1 MSLVICSN
9 NAGDGESQR
18 QASSI
23 YSAFS
28 FRNQLSSTY
37 KIPAH
42 SQVALQSVKVNV
54 DGRVVVSRQNNVLYQ
69 YFGKKLTI
77 DDPDEDFNA
86 AKTRMVDTPYHPLR
100 VQILDSGE
108 IGEFNP
114 SDFAV
119 QLGKQL
125 KGTIYH
131 PNLQGLPSVERL
143 QNASSLD
150 FLGYKIKFDQSPSS
164 VNVNKAI
171 TNVKQHYSAELDRNG
186 SGVFTYTPATKTF
199 QRDASLGKYNR
210 CCGIFTDNPL
220 SLNGGTMEVNISNAS
235 ANANASGVQWMV
247 GLSRYIALAEEGTDR
262 YVPSYYND
270 VYADVINMMDT
281 GFVDFGCGRNSA
293 DELVVFQSSYDPD
306 LDTTTRKEVQYWLNA
321 SSGFS
326 GGSRTNLSGVNY
338 QKVKFTAT
346 GEQMKVEIYDGGK
359 AVWVTITDYFAVPTN
374 ATKITQFG
382 PIHQACWCLHPV
394 LQVGWLSTAT
404 DSTLS
409 IVDIATP
416 PITDYDVTKL
426 NKSGWWETM
435 ELLNATRWCFNVES
449 RKILQLGDDTPEA
462 LYTQTGLN
470 ASGYNAA
477 LSHVLILTE
486 SNIYKPSIGA
496 NAQAV
501 LGFNRAVVDT
511 PNVGFGT
518 WPVEFH
524 SSQRPSLESSQAMFV
539 RLDGMNQRVVN
550 ALTGNKS
557 QIIGHLPRFDSGQD
571 TGRLY
576 FEPKNLIWI
585 DLDNPGEMTV
595 SDFNLSFCYSNEQYA
610 TTLIGQSIVCLYFRS
625 PITTKEIRY

>member
-54 DGRVVVSRQNNVLYQ
+54 DGRVVVSRQNNVFYQ

-77 DDPDEDFNA
+77 DDPDENYNA
-86 AKTRMVDTPYHPLR
+86 AKTRMVDTPYHPMR
-100 VQILDSGE
+100 VQILEGE
-108 IGEFNP
+108 EVKEFNP
-114 SDFAV
+114 SDFAA

-131 PNLQGLPSVERL
+131 PNLQGLASVERL
-143 QNASSLD
+143 QTASGLD
-150 FLGYKIKFDQSPSS
+150 FLGYKIKYNQSPSAS
-164 VNVNKAI
+164 NVAGSL
-171 TNVKQHYSAELDRNG
+171 TNVEQHYSEDLNIDETRNG
-186 SGVFTYTPATKTF
+186 SGIFTYTPATKTF
-199 QRDASLGKYNR
+199 QRNASHPIAR
-210 CCGIFTDNPL
+210 PCCGIFPDNPL
-220 SLNGGTMEVNISNAS
+220 SLNGGVMDVNISNAS
-235 ANANASGVQWMV
+235 ANANASGIQWMV
-247 GLSRYIALAEEGTDR
+247 GLSRYVANPKDNNGR
-262 YVPSYYND
+262 YSPNYYN
-270 VYADVINMMDT
+270 ADHGDPLLLMST

-293 DELVVFQSSYDPD
+293 DQLVVFQSSYDPD
-306 LDTTTRKEVQYWLNA
+306 LDITTRKEVQYWLNA
-321 SSGFS
+321 SSSYS
-326 GGSRTNLSGVNY
+326 GAGRKDISAEPLERL
-338 QKVKFTAT
+338 KFETA
-346 GEQMKVEIYDGGK
+346 GEQIKLTFYD
-359 AVWVTITDYFAVPTN
+359 TDSGYNKLICVFRTDAD
-374 ATKITQFG
+374 KKGQFG
-382 PIHQACWCLHPV
+382 PVHQACWCLHPV
-394 LQVGWLSTAT
+394 FQIGAVAGALA
-404 DSTLS
+404 STLS
-409 IVDIATP
+409 FISFNTP
-416 PITDYDVTKL
+416 PIADYDVTQL
-426 NKSGWWETM
+426 NKSGWWETL
-435 ELLNATRWCFNVES
+435 EILGTANYWCFNVEK
-449 RKILQLGDDTPEA
+449 RKILTILDVTPEA

-477 LSHVLILTE
+477 LNHVLILTE
-486 SNIYKPSIGA
+486 SSIYTPSRGA
-496 NAQAV
+496 NAQAI

-511 PNVGFGT
+511 ANVGFGV
-518 WPVEFH
+518 WPVQFH
-524 SSQRPSLESSQAMFV
+524 SAERPSLESSQAMFV

-550 ALTGNKS
+550 ALMGNKS

-625 PITTKEIRY
+625 PTKEITY

>member
-9 NAGDGESQR
+9 KIGDAQSDR
-18 QASSI
+18 QESSI
-23 YSAFS
+23 KSAFS

-54 DGRVVVSRQNNVLYQ
+54 DGRIVVSSANNGFYQ

-77 DDPDEDFNA
+77 DDPDPDWDA
-86 AKTRMVDTPYHPLR
+86 AKTRMVDTPYHTMLT
-100 VQILDSGE
+100 QIVDQGE

-114 SDFAV
+114 SDLAA
-119 QLGKQL
+119 QLGKQMS
-125 KGTIYH
+125 KTIYH
-131 PNLQGLPSVERL
+131 PNLQGLVSCERL
-143 QNASSLD
+143 QTASGLD
-150 FLGYKIKFDQSPSS
+150 FLGYKIKYNQSPSS
-164 VNVNKAI
+164 VNVKKAI
-171 TNVKQHYSAELDRNG
+171 TNVKQHYSNSLSRDG
-186 SGVFTYTPATKTF
+186 TDVFTYTPATKTF
-199 QRDASLGKYNR
+199 QRDASLDVNR
-210 CCGIFTDNPL
+210 SCCGIFTDNPL
-220 SLNGGTMEVNISNAS
+220 SLNGGVMEVNISNAS
-235 ANANASGVQWMV
+235 ANANASGVEWMV
-247 GLSRYIALAEEGTDR
+247 GLSRYIANANTDGF
-262 YVPSYYND
+262 YAPSYNENFYTDELNMTND
-270 VYADVINMMDT
+270 SGY
-281 GFVDFGCGRNSA
+281 VDFGCARNVD
-293 DELVVFQSSYDPD
+293 DELVVFQTSFDSTYGV
-306 LDTTTRKEVQYWLNA
+306 TRTHEIQYWLNA

-359 AVWVTITDYFAVPTN
+359 AVWVTITDYFAAPTDV
-374 ATKITQFG
+374 TKITQFG

-394 LQVGWLSTAT
+394 LQIGSLTGSL

-409 IVDIATP
+409 LVALDTP
-416 PITDYDVTKL
+416 PIDDYDVTQL

-435 ELLNATRWCFNVES
+435 ELSNTDSWCYDVEQ
-449 RKILQLGDDTPEA
+449 RPILQLGDDTPEA

-477 LSHVLILTE
+477 LSHVLVLTE
-486 SNIYKPSIGA
+486 SNIYKPSGGA
-496 NAQAV
+496 NAQAL
-501 LGFNRAVVDT
+501 LGFNRAVIDT
-511 PNVGFGT
+511 PNISSGT
-518 WPVEFH
+518 WPIEFH
-524 SSQRPSLESSQAMFV
+524 SAVTPSLESSQAMFV

-550 ALTGNKS
+550 ALTGNRS

-585 DLDNPGEMTV
+585 DLDNPGEMSI

-625 PITTKEIRY
+625 PTKEIRY